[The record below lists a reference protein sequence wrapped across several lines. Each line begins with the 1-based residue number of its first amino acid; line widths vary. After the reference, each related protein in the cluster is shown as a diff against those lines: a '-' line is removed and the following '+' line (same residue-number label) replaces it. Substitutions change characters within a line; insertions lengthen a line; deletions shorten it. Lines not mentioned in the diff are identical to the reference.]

1 MIKVRLKGGKSG
13 EVCGFLIKW
22 HATGIVCSAVSAL
35 AFNTVNSIDE
45 LTSAKCKVAMPRK
58 GGGYLDVYVP
68 EIDSGSCQDASI
80 LMKAF
85 VIGITGIKKEYPKE
99 IKIKQDKTR

>member
-13 EVCGFLIKW
+13 DVCGFLIEW
-22 HATGIVCSAVSAL
+22 HASGVVCSAVSAL

-45 LTSAKCKVAMPRK
+45 LTSAKCEVAMPK
-58 GGGYLDVYVP
+58 SGGGYLDVLVP
-68 EIDSGSCQDASI
+68 EIDSGSCHDASV

-85 VIGITGIKKEYPKE
+85 VIGITGIEKEYPKE
-99 IKIKQDKTR
+99 IKVR